1 MPIEG
6 FDYNAF
12 ANDLASQA
20 MQILQQQSTA
30 APDSLTDEDR
40 AAIIDTIKRFCL
52 MSGEALSNDP
62 QIQLN
67 AQQASLITQFIGE
80 WTFHKSIDLI
90 NGKIPKENREAI
102 LQIIAANIFNT
113 AKLAVIKNMPQEQ
126 LISLVE
132 TKVTQVYNEEL
143 QKLVQKGVLT
153 QEQGNEA
160 ANRSNLND
168 MVQKTQQQ
176 AEQVKAQAQAQAQQ
190 NQQVQQNSQNA
201 YSDFSD
207 SKSIK
212 FIALAIVL
220 KRLEEE
226 QAQAFLSSFDEEDA
240 MHIFNYMK
248 MSDLEAKVEPLQML
262 KTLEEIKKLIPRSES
277 LNVHQI
283 LNRFHNII
291 KSASP
296 EILNKISMYEREN
309 VRDLILDTNFPAA
322 DVFAP
327 YVLSSITKTIETKI
341 NDN

>member
-30 APDSLTDEDR
+30 APDSLSEEDK
-40 AAIIDTIKRFCL
+40 AGIIDTIKRFCL

-62 QIQLN
+62 QIHLT

-90 NGKIPKENREAI
+90 NSQIPADNREAI

-113 AKLAVIKNMPQEQ
+113 AKLAIIKNMPQEQ

-153 QEQGNEA
+153 PEQGNEA

-168 MVQKTQQQ
+168 MVQKTQEAAAQTAA
-176 AEQVKAQAQAQAQQ
+176 AEE
-190 NQQVQQNSQNA
+190 NA
-201 YSDFSD
+201 PSDNNIETTD
-207 SKSIK
+207 NKSLK

-220 KRLEEE
+220 KRLDEE
-226 QAQAFLSSFDEEDA
+226 QAQAILSAFEEEDS

-248 MSDLEAKVEPLQML
+248 MSDLENKVEPVQML
-262 KTLEEIKKLIPRSES
+262 KALEEIKRMIPRSDTMS
-277 LNVHQI
+277 TAQI
-283 LNRFHNII
+283 LNRFHKVI

-296 EILNKISMYEREN
+296 EILSNISLHEREN
-309 VRDLILDTNFPAA
+309 VRDFILDINFPAA
-322 DVFAP
+322 DVFSP
-327 YVLSSITKTIETKI
+327 MVLSSVAKTIENKI